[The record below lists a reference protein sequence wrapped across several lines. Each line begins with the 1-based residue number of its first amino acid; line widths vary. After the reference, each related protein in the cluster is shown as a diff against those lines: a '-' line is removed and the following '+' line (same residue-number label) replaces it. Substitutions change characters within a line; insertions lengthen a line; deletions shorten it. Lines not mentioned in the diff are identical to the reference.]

1 MPWVQTVATQ
11 QLTVLQQLVVVEEA
25 QQMAAQEVTVVQAV
39 AVEARAVLAELVTH
53 LQLLHHKVTMVV

>member
-1 MPWVQTVATQ
+1 
-11 QLTVLQQLVVVEEA
+11 
-25 QQMAAQEVTVVQAV
+25 MAAQEVTVVQAV